1 MTATADWQLSVQPCR
16 DEAGRLGIEL
26 FVFQRGTGLQRQ
38 YALFGIGREGATQE
52 GAYAR
57 RLTIEL
63 DRLVKEDGL
72 EIPDLTEQRDATDK
86 GREVCPLRLPLM
98 GAVVE
103 GGLCS

>member
-1 MTATADWQLSVQPCR
+1 MNWSGRGPRSTAWALAAQFRVVQA
-16 DEAGRLGIEL
+16 EAGRLGIEL

-72 EIPDLTEQRDATDK
+72 EIPDLTE
-86 GREVCPLRLPLM
+86 RLPSLLQER
-98 GAVVE
+98 GWQ
-103 GGLCS
+103 